1 MATVATIPDVTPLSY
16 LSSTPKEQLLRREQP
31 ETLLG
36 FLEPKAEM
44 DPKGSERISWSQKL
58 LPARWILFC
67 TSAFSEAVQ
76 EKTSVWSYMILKSNA
91 IQATWPGK
99 NFDVPAGASPAKA
112 PVTLRA
118 VISRS
123 ITRSDVLL
131 LKPMATFDSF
141 RHFHLQTL
149 SVLGCSRAPKGC
161 CEVPAPDALLTE
173 CALAAPFS
181 GS

>member
-1 MATVATIPDVTPLSY
+1 M
-16 LSSTPKEQLLRREQP
+16 SSPYPIYPRLPRNNSSAVSSLKRCWASWNLRPKWIR
-31 ETLLG
+31 
-36 FLEPKAEM
+36 K